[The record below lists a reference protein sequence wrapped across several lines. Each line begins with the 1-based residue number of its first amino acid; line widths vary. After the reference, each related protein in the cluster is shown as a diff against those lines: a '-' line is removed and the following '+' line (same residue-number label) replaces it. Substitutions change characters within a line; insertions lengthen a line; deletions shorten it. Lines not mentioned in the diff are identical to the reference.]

1 MVAVTI
7 IGITTYI
14 LSNLGYVFIIGIA
27 HYEKYGQDPQKRSFQ
42 DRLFS
47 FSCLQYVLQSFIKT
61 TLLEFRVLFGPIGN
75 IATSFLYFNYSIA
88 LAIPMGFAECILF
101 RCLLV
106 FFWKKFASINDE
118 FFAIFIF
125 MFNLLIICLIS
136 IIRLMNGEFYS
147 RFDYDIISGNE
158 IQTSALDKDR

>member
-14 LSNLGYVFIIGIA
+14 LSNLGYVLIIGIA

-61 TLLEFRVLFGPIGN
+61 TLLQFRALFGPIGN
-75 IATSFLYFNYSIA
+75 IATLSLYLNYSIA

-125 MFNLLIICLIS
+125 MFNLLIMGQIS

-147 RFDYDIISGNE
+147 RYDYEIISGNE
-158 IQTSALDKDR
+158 IQTSDLDR